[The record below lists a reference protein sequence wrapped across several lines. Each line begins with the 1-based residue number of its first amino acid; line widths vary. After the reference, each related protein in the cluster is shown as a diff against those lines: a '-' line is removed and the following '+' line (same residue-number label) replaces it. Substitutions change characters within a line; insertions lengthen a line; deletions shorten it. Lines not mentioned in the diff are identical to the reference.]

1 MAKKNLTPE
10 QVEMAKIAIMKRLSA
25 PDFKW
30 DKKSKDGK
38 MSEMDKKIMSIL
50 RIHGKDADLN
60 SEDADSLRAYL
71 SGFNNLKPEW
81 LSGEMKADKKP
92 KSNPIELY
100 GKFEKSESKFNKRL
114 DELFSIYEG
123 LDVPEAEIIKKLQSD
138 KRLEL
143 LQRQMQ
149 DNLDQQHGHG
159 ILQDYM
165 KERQGLG
172 NEFHPNI
179 KEYLNT
185 KYPAQD
191 QGNNNFIMGKY
202 NQYDKPSPLVN
213 NKKGN

>member
-1 MAKKNLTPE
+1 
-10 QVEMAKIAIMKRLSA
+10 
-25 PDFKW
+25 
-30 DKKSKDGK
+30 

-149 DNLDQQHGHG
+149 DILD
-159 ILQDYM
+159 
-165 KERQGLG
+165 
-172 NEFHPNI
+172 
-179 KEYLNT
+179 
-185 KYPAQD
+185 
-191 QGNNNFIMGKY
+191 
-202 NQYDKPSPLVN
+202 
-213 NKKGN
+213 